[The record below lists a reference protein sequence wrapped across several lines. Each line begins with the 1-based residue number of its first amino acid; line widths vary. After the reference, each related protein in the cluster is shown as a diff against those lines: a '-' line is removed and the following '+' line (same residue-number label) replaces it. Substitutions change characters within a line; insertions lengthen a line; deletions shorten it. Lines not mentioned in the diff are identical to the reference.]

1 MERVAKLQVDD
12 ALPSSNVDRE
22 SRDPDSAVVLAL
34 HNQVPLRTRQRCH
47 AEKLRHLP
55 TACGL
60 EALVGN
66 VMLQMLRNQTALFLK
81 QNALT

>member
-1 MERVAKLQVDD
+1 MERVAKLQALVD
-12 ALPSSNVDRE
+12 ALPSPIADRE

-55 TACGL
+55 TSCRL
-60 EALVGN
+60 EALVGD
-66 VMLQMLRNQTALFLK
+66 VMLLMLRNQSERCS
-81 QNALT
+81 

>member
-1 MERVAKLQVDD
+1 M
-12 ALPSSNVDRE
+12 DRK

-66 VMLQMLRNQTALFLK
+66 VMLPMLRNPSQRFPETK
-81 QNALT
+81 RE

>member
-1 MERVAKLQVDD
+1 MKRVSKLQALVD
-12 ALPSSNVDRE
+12 ALPSSIVDRE
-22 SRDPDSAVVLAL
+22 SRDPDSTVVLAL

-55 TACGL
+55 TAGGL

-66 VMLQMLRNQTALFLK
+66 VMLPMLRNQSERFP
-81 QNALT
+81 